1 MNIKK
6 ILIEHKKWIDD
17 PTTGLRANL
26 RRADLWG
33 ANLQGANL
41 QGVNLQGADL
51 WGANLWGANLQGA
64 DLRRVDLRDA
74 NLQGAN
80 LQGANLQGADL
91 RRANLDFSCLPL
103 WCGSKGM
110 KVDEKIAAQLA
121 LHFIWLDCD
130 GPLVKE
136 IQEKIRPLAEKSH
149 RFGSC

>member
-17 PTTGLRANL
+17 PNTGLRANL

-33 ANLQGANL
+33 ANLQA
-41 QGVNLQGADL
+41 
-51 WGANLWGANLQGA
+51 
-64 DLRRVDLRDA
+64 
-74 NLQGAN
+74 
-80 LQGANLQGADL
+80 ANLQGADL

>member
-17 PTTGLRANL
+17 PNTGLRA
-26 RRADLWG
+26 
-33 ANLQGANL
+33 
-41 QGVNLQGADL
+41 
-51 WGANLWGANLQGA
+51 
-64 DLRRVDLRDA
+64 DLRR
-74 NLQGAN
+74 AN

-91 RRANLDFSCLPL
+91 WGANLQGADLRDADLRDADLQAANLRRADLRDADLDFSCLPL

-110 KVDEKIAAQLA
+110 KVDERIAAQLA